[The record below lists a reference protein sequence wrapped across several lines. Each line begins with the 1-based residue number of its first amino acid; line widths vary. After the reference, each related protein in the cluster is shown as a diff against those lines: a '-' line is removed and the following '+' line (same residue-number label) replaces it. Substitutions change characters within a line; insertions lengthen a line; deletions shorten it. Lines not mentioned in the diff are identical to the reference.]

1 MKTGRRPALTAV
13 PGSGPQAAQ
22 GALDAMAGTG
32 GGMDEWLG
40 SLLYHNE
47 YLLNYNENYLFIHS
61 VLLSLRIHIRFDM

>member
-40 SLLYHNE
+40 SLSYHNE
-47 YLLNYNENYLFIHS
+47 YILNDNEKYLFIHS